1 MAQAKG
7 VCSQVVIDFET
18 TYGSDPGS
26 VAGIKMPFNTFS
38 LRANRNV
45 IEPATIRGIRSP
57 AMPSFGNL
65 DVSGPAV
72 VPIDQIAI
80 GYWLKA
86 LLGAPDTSGT
96 EAPYT
101 HVYTIGSCSDD
112 IPSMVVDLGF
122 TDITKYLKF
131 NGVKID
137 GFSITAGGDEELTA
151 NLDLIGANE
160 TSGASAYD
168 SDPTELTFSRFNNF
182 QASLKEGGS
191 EITNVQEVTINIRNN
206 LDPTCYYVSGNG
218 IRGAL
223 PSGLCS
229 VNGSI
234 KAFFE
239 NLTLYNKAINTTES
253 SLELTFTS
261 GSYSLKIMLNELKY
275 QQSGIEV
282 STTGGI
288 YVELPFKAYYQDH
301 ADATVVKI
309 TLVNSHAS
317 YA

>member
-38 LRANRNV
+38 FKADRNL
-45 IEPATIRGIRSP
+45 IEPATIRGIRDP
-57 AMPSFGNL
+57 AMPAHGNL
-65 DVSGPAV
+65 NVSGPAV
-72 VPIDQIAI
+72 IPIDQIAI

-86 LLGAPDTSGT
+86 LLGAPDTTGT
-96 EAPYT
+96 GPYT
-101 HVYTIGSCSDD
+101 HVFSTGDACSEL
-112 IPSMVVDLGF
+112 PSMVIDLGF
-122 TDITKYLKF
+122 TDIAKYLKF

-137 GFSITAGGDEELTA
+137 GFSITAGGDGELTA

-160 TSGASAYD
+160 TSGTSAYD

-182 QASLKEGGS
+182 QASLEEGGS
-191 EITNVQEVTINIRNN
+191 EIAIVQEVTINIRNN
-206 LDPTCYYVSGNG
+206 LDTTGYYIGGNG
-218 IRGAL
+218 IRGVL
-223 PSGLCS
+223 PAGLCL
-229 VNGSI
+229 VDGSI

-239 NLTLYNKAINTTES
+239 DLTLYNKAVNTTES
-253 SLELTFTS
+253 SLKLVFTS
-261 GSYSLKIMLNELKY
+261 GSYSLTFLLNELNY
-275 QQSGIEV
+275 RRGGPVVE
-282 STTGGI
+282 TPGGI
-288 YVELPFKAYYQDH
+288 YVELPFYAYYQDH

-309 TLVNSHAS
+309 TLINSHAS